1 MNKKSWWKRAEVI
14 GTVLQG
20 LSGIFLLFPASST
33 VHIVGAAIGFVV
45 GTITQ
50 VHGLQVGYQS
60 GNLSSGITSVM
71 DKIPD
76 TITGVKGSLIK

>member
-20 LSGIFLLFPASST
+20 LAGLFLLFPANTT
-33 VHIVGAAIGFVV
+33 VHIAGVAIGLVV

-60 GNLSSGITSVM
+60 GNLPSGITSVM